1 MYGNGS
7 WGGRA
12 NGRMSDKGF
21 DVAVIGAGPAG
32 AVGAVLLTR
41 KNRRV
46 VVIERQTRKDDD
58 PAGRWLSCRAV
69 DMLEEI
75 GVKKKSLDAIPFN
88 DVTFHTGDFS
98 KSANPAFDG
107 PAGYLTTRG
116 HLRAALMDAITAAGA
131 ELITEAQ
138 ARDLH
143 LGESTLKIELSD
155 DQRVESRLL
164 LLATGKASRLLDR
177 CGLGRRSSGRHVY
190 TSQIDAPLDS
200 AVKEPRVGVVLGLDR
215 AGSFG
220 QFYLRGKQA
229 TVSVNWL
236 GDVSDAVKS
245 LINLCKMGFEH
256 KVLPIDLSREA
267 ASAVVVPS
275 PAGLALDIDTH
286 VGKHTL
292 LVGDAG
298 GFVAAASNEGVYP
311 AMWSAQIAVE
321 VLESALTNVYSQD
334 ELMSFD
340 AQWRMTMA
348 DYLRSPNTDIQFLL
362 PLIFSNQAMADR
374 MGAAFFFG
382 ENI

>member
-1 MYGNGS
+1 
-7 WGGRA
+7 
-12 NGRMSDKGF
+12 MSNERY

-46 VVIERQTRKDDD
+46 VVIERQTRTDDD

-69 DMLEEI
+69 NMLEEI
-75 GVKKKSLDAIPFN
+75 GVKKKSLDAIPFEA
-88 DVTFHTGDFS
+88 VTFHTGDFS
-98 KSANPAFDG
+98 KSAKPAFDG

-116 HLRAALMDAITAAGA
+116 RLRAALMDAIAASGA

-138 ARDLH
+138 AKDLQ
-143 LGESTLKIELSD
+143 LGESMLSIDLGD
-155 DQRVESRLL
+155 DRRVESQLL
-164 LLATGKASRLLDR
+164 LLATGKQSRLLDR

-190 TSQIDAPLDS
+190 TSQVDADLDS
-200 AVKEPRVGVVLGLDR
+200 KVKAPRVGVVLGLDR

-220 QFYLRGKQA
+220 QYYLRDKRL
-229 TVSVNWL
+229 TVTVNWL
-236 GDVSDAVKS
+236 GEVGDAVKT
-245 LINLCKMGFEH
+245 LINLCKMGHAHEI
-256 KVLPIDLSREA
+256 LPVDLSREA

-311 AMWSAQIAVE
+311 AMWSAQIAVD
-321 VLESALTNVYSQD
+321 VLESALTSVYSQD